1 MAAIEFKNLYFRYN
15 SESKILLRNLNI
27 QLDYGSFVLITG
39 DSGIG
44 KSTIMNLINGTIPNY
59 IHGDIAGDILINGV
73 SNKKKSISEISKEV
87 GSVLQ
92 NADMQIIHEIV
103 EDEIAFGCENLCM
116 NKDDITKL
124 VDKYTDLLSLDKKYE
139 TKKLS
144 GGQKQR
150 LITASTLSMG
160 QHIIMLDEPLA
171 NLDNKASI
179 VILNILKRLVKEE
192 NYLVI
197 LVEHRM
203 DRLKDYA
210 DLIYVLENET
220 LQLKTYQDIASN
232 SNEEIE
238 YGINNNINENVLISL
253 ENVSVK
259 FKNKLVLDNI
269 SFDIFEGERLLIL
282 GENGI
287 GKTTLSKIISRLI
300 KPTVGKVCSNIS
312 KRHWFKNVGYIFQ
325 NPDYQL
331 FMPTVKKE
339 LEYACKDKELLEY
352 SIKYLKIEDILDH
365 HPYSL
370 SEGQKRK
377 IAALSIILMAP
388 KLLILDEPTVGL
400 DNESLIKLLDII
412 NILNE
417 KYGTAVISITH
428 DKRCA
433 KALSDRVI
441 WLQDKRIYKMG
452 DKELVDLYF
461 MGDK

>member
-300 KPTVGKVCSNIS
+300 KPNVGKVCSNIS

>member
-1 MAAIEFKNLYFRYN
+1 MAAIELKNLYFRYN
-15 SESKILLRNLNI
+15 SESKTLIRNLNI
-27 QLDYGSFVLITG
+27 QFDYGNFVLITG

-59 IHGDIAGDILINGV
+59 IQGEIVGDILINGI

-103 EDEIAFGCENLCM
+103 EDEIAFGCENLCID
-116 NKDDITKL
+116 KDEITSL
-124 VDKYTDLLSLDKKYE
+124 VDKYTSLLSLDKKYE

-160 QHIIMLDEPLA
+160 RHIIMLDEPLA
-171 NLDNKASI
+171 NLDNKGSI
-179 VILNILKRLVKEE
+179 IILNILKRLAKEE

-197 LVEHRM
+197 LVEHRI

-210 DLIYVLENET
+210 DFIYVVENET
-220 LQLKTYQDIASN
+220 LVLKSYEEIVSN

-238 YGINNNINENVLISL
+238 YIPNNNIKDNVLISL
-253 ENVSVK
+253 ENVSVQ
-259 FKNKLVLDNI
+259 FKKKLVLDNI

-287 GKTTLSKIISRLI
+287 GKTTLSKVIARLI
-300 KPTVGKVCSNIS
+300 KPTEGSIQSNI
-312 KRHWFKNVGYIFQ
+312 KRRGWFKNVGYIFQ

-352 SIKYLKIEDILDH
+352 SIQYLKLEDILDR

-400 DNESLIKLLDII
+400 DNDSLIKLLDII
-412 NILNE
+412 NILNK
-417 KYGTAVISITH
+417 KYGTSVISITH

-441 WLQDKRIYKMG
+441 WLRDKKIYKIG
-452 DKELVDLYF
+452 DNQLVDLYF

>member
-27 QLDYGSFVLITG
+27 QLDYGSFVLIIG

-197 LVEHRM
+197 LVEHRI

-253 ENVSVK
+253 ENVSIK

-352 SIKYLKIEDILDH
+352 SIKYLKIEEILDH

-441 WLQDKRIYKMG
+441 WLKDKRIYKMG

>member
-197 LVEHRM
+197 LVEHRI

-300 KPTVGKVCSNIS
+300 KPNVGKVCSNIS